1 MDLSARLDLAM
12 RQAGYS
18 SQSALARAAG
28 VSQSSVNRILK
39 SPGSHGPDTATIVK
53 LARACGVTA
62 EYLLYGIESEPESP
76 AMQNTLALVYL
87 DPAEIRIITL
97 YRESTLAGKHLI
109 ADVAENTPKELDPP
123 APADDEG

>member
-12 RQAGYS
+12 RRAGYS

-28 VSQSSVNRILK
+28 VSQPSVNRILK
-39 SPGSHGPDTATIVK
+39 TPGNQGPETATIIK

-62 EYLLYGIESEPESP
+62 EYLLYGIESELERP
-76 AMQNTLALVYL
+76 AMQNNLALVYL
-87 DPAEIRIITL
+87 DQAELRIITL

-109 ADVAENTPKELDPP
+109 AEMAENAPKELDSPP
-123 APADDEG
+123 PADDE